1 MPVMKTVRTVLAFG
15 TFDLLHPG
23 HESLLRFAK
32 NQGDRLTVVIG
43 RDSTVERLKGR
54 PPVHDENERKQA
66 VEALGIADEVVL
78 GDQHDHLSV
87 IRETR
92 PNAIVLGYDQTHFTD
107 RLRADLDGLD
117 LKETEIVRAPSH
129 EPERWKSSIL
139 RENTI
144 LSHSLEETRSI
155 AAGLAQKAKPGDVY
169 LLTGTLGAGK
179 TSFVQGFLAALGVGE
194 GVTSPTYVYET
205 KHGTFLG
212 PVYHL
217 DLYRMEEPE
226 KLHTLGIE
234 ERLEDKTNILLIEW
248 PEILETHAGIPA
260 GRWIVRITIATQ
272 GQNAREIRI
281 TTDGARGKVKAPEN
295 GQNP

>member
-1 MPVMKTVRTVLAFG
+1 MKTVPTVLAFG

-23 HESLLRFAK
+23 HTFFLRFARE
-32 NQGDRLTVVIG
+32 QGRHLTVVIG

-54 PPVHDENERKQA
+54 PPMHTEDERRNA

-78 GDQHDHLSV
+78 GDQHDHLRV

-92 PNAIVLGYDQTHFTD
+92 PGAIVLGYDQTHFTE
-107 RLRADLDGLD
+107 RLRADLDGLG

-139 RENTI
+139 RENML
-144 LSHSLEETRSI
+144 LSHSPEETRTI
-155 AAGLAQKAKPGDVY
+155 AAKLAEGIKPGDIY

-179 TSFVQGFLAALGVGE
+179 TAFVQGFLAALGVEE

-205 KHGTFLG
+205 RHAISVG

-217 DLYRMEEPE
+217 DLYRMEEPG

-234 ERLEDKTNILLIEW
+234 ERLEDVKNILLIEW
-248 PEILETHAGIPA
+248 PEILEAHMVIPA
-260 GRWIVRITIATQ
+260 GRRTIRIAIEVSGET
-272 GQNAREIRI
+272 GREIRI
-281 TTDGARGKVKAPEN
+281 TTDGARGK
-295 GQNP
+295 